1 MKSECAEG
9 GPDAKYAAQKGLAL
23 TERAAVSVSLLRGD
37 SARAP
42 GERTFLKLA
51 STTRKEDAGAGD
63 PHLPSYRVE
72 QPAWE
77 FNLQSDGP
85 EDSQRMQRD
94 LLISPH
100 RPARSALSGVALG
113 RSRSNA
119 SIRLIGKC
127 WQRTACISCPG
138 NVDDA
143 KAYRRF
149 STSDAACRQ

>member
-100 RPARSALSGVALG
+100 RPARSALSEPHGEVQVEC
-113 RSRSNA
+113 
-119 SIRLIGKC
+119 KHPPD
-127 WQRTACISCPG
+127 WQMLAEDSMYQLPW
-138 NVDDA
+138 
-143 KAYRRF
+143 
-149 STSDAACRQ
+149 